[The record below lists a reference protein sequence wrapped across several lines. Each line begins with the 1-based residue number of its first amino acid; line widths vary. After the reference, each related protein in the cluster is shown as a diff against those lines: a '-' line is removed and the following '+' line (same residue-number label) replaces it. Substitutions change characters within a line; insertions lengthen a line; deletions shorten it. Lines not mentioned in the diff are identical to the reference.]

1 MIYRLKPKEV
11 RAFPITETIQP
22 GSWLVILGGNL
33 SIFNHE
39 EFRDQ
44 FEAVNGQP
52 EKKTPV
58 RPKKQQARASS
69 PLLHYEQILGLI
81 RHRAM
86 TTREIIEALPEIGK
100 QNIYQAV
107 YSLKKSARILYDED
121 RATYRLARIKEN
133 NGK

>member
-11 RAFPITETIQP
+11 RVFPITETIQP

-33 SIFNHE
+33 SIFSHE

-44 FEAVNGQP
+44 FDAVNGQP
-52 EKKTPV
+52 EKKKPV
-58 RPKKQQARASS
+58 RPKKQQVRPSS
-69 PLLHYEQILGLI
+69 PLPLYEQILALV
-81 RHRAM
+81 RQRAM
-86 TTREIIEALPEIGK
+86 TSREIIEALPEIGK

-107 YSLKKSARILYDED
+107 HSLKKSARMLYDED

-133 NGK
+133 NGN